1 MCITWKLGNNFETKR
16 RTLFY
21 KFYHSGIVLSYASFR
36 GLHKGGFWKL
46 KKTFELKLLLKMDF
60 RWKKID
66 VLNKILNTLN
76 ETEVYIMA
84 VRYTSVW

>member
-21 KFYHSGIVLSYASFR
+21 TFSHRGIVLSYVSFR
-36 GLHKGGFWKL
+36 GLHKGGFWKFE
-46 KKTFELKLLLKMDF
+46 KITFELKLLLKMDF

-66 VLNKILNTLN
+66 VLNNKLNTLK
-76 ETEVYIMA
+76 ETEVYTMA
-84 VRYTSVW
+84 VR